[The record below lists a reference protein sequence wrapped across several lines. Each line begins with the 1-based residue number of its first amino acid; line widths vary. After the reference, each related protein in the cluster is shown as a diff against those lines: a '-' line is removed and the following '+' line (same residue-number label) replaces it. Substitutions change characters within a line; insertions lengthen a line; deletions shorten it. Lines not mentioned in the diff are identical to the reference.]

1 MKTHND
7 SPRIP
12 RLRFPEFQ
20 NAGEWEVKKLGEVAN
35 FLKGRGISKSDIN
48 NNGTQPCIRYGEL
61 YTHYKEVIKE
71 IKSFTNLDG
80 EDLVL
85 SEPND
90 VIIPSSGETKEDI
103 ATASCVKLGGVA
115 LGGDLN
121 ILRSSLVNGEF
132 LAYYLSHGL
141 KKTISKIA
149 QGDTVVHLYAA
160 QLKKLTIRV
169 PKVKEEQQKIAAC
182 LSSLD
187 DLITAQTQKIEL
199 LEQHK
204 KGLLQGLFPKIDDH
218 G

>member
-1 MKTHND
+1 
-7 SPRIP
+7 
-12 RLRFPEFQ
+12 
-20 NAGEWEVKKLGEVAN
+20 VAN
-35 FLKGRGISKSDIN
+35 FLKGKGISKSDISTD
-48 NNGTQPCIRYGEL
+48 GTQPCIRYGEL

-71 IKSFTNLDG
+71 IKSFTNLYR
-80 EDLVL
+80 EDLIL

-121 ILRSSLVNGEF
+121 VLRSSFVNGEF

-141 KKTISKIA
+141 KKIISKIA
-149 QGDTVVHLYAA
+149 QGDAVVHLYAT

-169 PKVKEEQQKIAAC
+169 PKMKAEQQKIAFC

-187 DLITAQTQKIEL
+187 DLITAQAQKIEL
-199 LEQHK
+199 LERHK
-204 KGLLQGLFPKIDDH
+204 KGLLQGLFPKINDP